1 MTEIKARA
9 IHLLLLSAGLAVA
22 GCNGCGHPPVQPPQA
37 EDILP
42 LFEAKEETPAASGGS
57 QARSLD
63 LYVDASGSMRGFVK
77 RPESVFRNALS
88 SLLDRAS
95 TSGYK
100 LSVHGFADQVSK
112 PLGNIGAS
120 SILTPAF
127 YSGDETSFPELAKS
141 ILHRLD
147 SGAVS
152 IIVSDLVQS
161 GRTGDQRALA
171 SAFQELASRKA
182 EVLLLA
188 FLSAFEGKYFVE
200 GAKRGSVLS
209 LSFDGS
215 SAERSR
221 PFYILIVAPSR
232 VELDRA
238 RRFLF
243 PDVVAEEE
251 FDATRPGV
259 SLEKA
264 EYLPPNNGSLRVWNT
279 YRMPEALSMS
289 SLTPRSVLS
298 FLEIAPPSGRKSPL
312 RLGFT
317 VKDENS
323 SRLGTVRWA
332 SNVSF
337 TVQRRILRAGQWK
350 PLEDLDIDSE
360 ALFSRDGKAMTVS
373 YSFPRPEPF
382 SWDAYRIRLM
392 PGEGNLRL
400 PLWAE
405 DWSAADDSLPL
416 WGNRTLK
423 LNLFVEAMIRS
434 IQEQVPLSEH
444 YILLGRGE

>member
-1 MTEIKARA
+1 MSEIKAKA
-9 IHLLLLSAGLAVA
+9 MHLLLVSVVLAA
-22 GCNGCGHPPVQPPQA
+22 IGCNGGGGPPVQPPQA
-37 EDILP
+37 EDVPP
-42 LFEAKEETPAASGGS
+42 LFGARAEPF
-57 QARSLD
+57 QATGARQALPLD
-63 LYVDASGSMRGFVK
+63 LYVDASGSMRGFVA
-77 RPESVFRNALS
+77 RPDAVFRNALS
-88 SLLDRAS
+88 SMLDRAS
-95 TSGYK
+95 TSGYE
-100 LSVHGFADQVSK
+100 LSVCGFADHVSK

-120 SILTPAF
+120 SILMPAF

-141 ILHRLD
+141 ISRRLD

-152 IIVSDLVQS
+152 VVVSDLVQS

-171 SAFQELASRKA
+171 SAFQELASRKP

-188 FLSAFEGKYFVE
+188 FRSAFQGKYFVE
-200 GAKRGSVLS
+200 GAKRGTVLS
-209 LSFDGS
+209 LSLDGS
-215 SAERSR
+215 SSEQSR
-221 PFYILIVAPSR
+221 PFYVLVVAPSR
-232 VELDRA
+232 FEMDRA

-243 PDVVAEEE
+243 PDVIADEE

-264 EYLPPNNGSLRVWNT
+264 EYLPPNQGSLPVWNT
-279 YRMPEALSMS
+279 YKVPEALPMN
-289 SLTPRSVLS
+289 SLTPPFILS

-317 VKDENS
+317 VKDENP
-323 SRLGTVRWA
+323 SRLGTVRSA
-332 SNVSF
+332 SHLSF
-337 TVQRRILRAGQWK
+337 AIQRRRLQAGQWK
-350 PLEDLDIDSE
+350 PLEELDIDSE
-360 ALFSRDGKAMTVS
+360 ALFSRDGKSMTVS

-382 SWDAYRIRLM
+382 SWDAYRVRFM
-392 PGEGNLRL
+392 PGDGNLRL
-400 PLWAE
+400 PLWVE
-405 DWSAADDSLPL
+405 DWSVVDDSLPL